1 MTREATP
8 PPIVRQHVLTD
19 GPREV
24 VLALMQGYGLPL
36 LGRVVLLEVSD
47 NWSYPDTEHA
57 QVIAGALDLHAVATT
72 APGVRRGQ
80 RFTGTLNAPPPGG
93 AWYIE
98 YTNAPRTWSA
108 PDPTTSEIVATTLVI
123 RHTELARVDENVRLV
138 LVDALLD
145 GVDQPRVEMVL
156 REVPLM
162 HRGLVHALGI
172 LRADALRRAEREA
185 REIPEMGISLDF
197 RP

>member
-1 MTREATP
+1 M
-8 PPIVRQHVLTD
+8 L
-19 GPREV
+19 
-24 VLALMQGYGLPL
+24 
-36 LGRVVLLEVSD
+36 
-47 NWSYPDTEHA
+47 
-57 QVIAGALDLHAVATT
+57 
-72 APGVRRGQ
+72 
-80 RFTGTLNAPPPGG
+80 
-93 AWYIE
+93 
-98 YTNAPRTWSA
+98 
-108 PDPTTSEIVATTLVI
+108 
-123 RHTELARVDENVRLV
+123 RLV

-172 LRADALRRAEREA
+172 LRADALRRAEKAA

>member
-8 PPIVRQHVLTD
+8 PPIVRQCTLTD

-36 LGRVVLLEVSD
+36 LGRVDLLEVSD
-47 NWSYPDTEHA
+47 NWSHGLPGGPMPHIMA
-57 QVIAGALDLHAVATT
+57 HGLDLHDLATV
-72 APGVRRGQ
+72 APGARRQQLTPGV
-80 RFTGTLNAPPPGG
+80 LNAPAPGRM
-93 AWYIE
+93 WYIE
-98 YTNAPRTWSA
+98 YANAQPFYQRAA
-108 PDPTTSEIVATTLVI
+108 PAVEIGATTLVI
-123 RHTELARVDENVRLV
+123 RHTELARVCENVRLV

-156 REVPLM
+156 REIPLM

-172 LRADALRRAEREA
+172 LRADSLRRAEKAAQSLEA
-185 REIPEMGISLDF
+185 FAAEITP
-197 RP
+197 